1 MFFSSVPKKTGADL
15 RRFNEKRSLTQAVG
29 VGEKDGMAGRRSFK
43 DLLRERKK
51 KSSCGLG
58 EIFASDP
65 AVNWLGKICHSHYTL
80 L

>member
-51 KSSCGLG
+51 KSPRVGWAKFLHQ
-58 EIFASDP
+58 IRQ
-65 AVNWLGKICHSHYTL
+65 
-80 L
+80 